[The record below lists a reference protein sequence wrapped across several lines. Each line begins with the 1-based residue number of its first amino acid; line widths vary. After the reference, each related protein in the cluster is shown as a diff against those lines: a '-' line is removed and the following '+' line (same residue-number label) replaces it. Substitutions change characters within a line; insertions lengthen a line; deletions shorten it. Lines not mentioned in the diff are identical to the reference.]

1 GGTTPYTYLCY
12 PRTGAVRTSTNGT
25 FTGVTECRDSVV
37 IHDAC
42 GGYFSQIVS
51 CIFGNPTPLSL
62 ALTCSNGTLGTAT
75 VVATGG
81 TPPYAFRE
89 TSSQVN
95 NTTGHFTGLRNNV
108 LFHFDVIDACGRTAF
123 AEISSL
129 NVFQQALEC
138 SWGVHLHTKQQRL
151 ATNTS
156 GVFVDFSFKPVT
168 YKCLTCV
175 PQITLTDAVGDA
187 DNSVYFPTVGDA
199 QLFEIKNGCGE
210 KDTVEIGRASCITS
224 DCNNNLYVLQT
235 NTTIGGTTTVTLK
248 NSAGVVLGTNT
259 TGIFPNTPEGDYII
273 TCHNPNGIPQTI
285 TYNYNLKLRIIGKRE
300 ECDEVKI
307 FYCPVNTSSTFK
319 LYNELTGALVASNS
333 TGVFTGLGHGTDFMV
348 KVYDTHGI
356 LVDTISVATPG
367 IKSFVTSTTCTSI
380 TASTVLQVV
389 DSQNRPVTYTAT
401 NAAGMVVAT
410 NTTGSFPGLTAGLYT
425 VTAAHPTCGSTSQ
438 LANVGAAAIRC
449 LKPSFKSVGNAC
461 KFAWDVL
468 FEQIG
473 RITGG
478 PDNVN
483 ISTTAGPGSSTWIR
497 QLRPGSYSF
506 ITTCGTYPITL
517 PAPAMPALT
526 YDAYSTCPT
535 NGRITVHGGQTK
547 SNWLGQG
554 LTMSVCADTNDVFQV
569 YNEAGSL
576 KIEEKEVRNAST
588 TFYNLNAGTS
598 YRVYHRIRDALGVL
612 SCPIDTISF
621 SMPFYTRPDLT
632 ASFGVVCNGTQG
644 SIALNVINGNPPFTY
659 KLLTGPVTRPD
670 VTNRATSYTFANLPQ
685 GAYTFRVSDT
695 CGISAD
701 YSTAVG
707 TLSFTPIATRF
718 CNGCVKLEVPTIANA
733 SYTWKRGTTSIG
745 TTATTTVCN
754 AAAAA
759 TYTVSVS
766 VATCSYSTTIAVAA
780 QVAPLTANAGTDFAT
795 LSSTANLAATAAPT
809 GAAGTWTQIAP
820 SSGTTVFSD
829 SHSPSSQITVS
840 VNPGIYT
847 YIWSVQNTAGGCIA
861 TDTVKVGI
869 QS

>member
-1 GGTTPYTYLCY
+1 MTCALSQNTVTMTTTNGRPPFKYEASIDNFATITRSIASTQDRTIAFNCLANGSYAFRVTDACNNIYTCNKVIQLAQLHAEWVCQGTGTIQLVSASGGTTPYTYLCY

-319 LYNELTGALVASNS
+319 L
-333 TGVFTGLGHGTDFMV
+333 
-348 KVYDTHGI
+348 
-356 LVDTISVATPG
+356 
-367 IKSFVTSTTCTSI
+367 
-380 TASTVLQVV
+380 
-389 DSQNRPVTYTAT
+389 
-401 NAAGMVVAT
+401 
-410 NTTGSFPGLTAGLYT
+410 
-425 VTAAHPTCGSTSQ
+425 
-438 LANVGAAAIRC
+438 
-449 LKPSFKSVGNAC
+449 
-461 KFAWDVL
+461 
-468 FEQIG
+468 
-473 RITGG
+473 
-478 PDNVN
+478 
-483 ISTTAGPGSSTWIR
+483 
-497 QLRPGSYSF
+497 
-506 ITTCGTYPITL
+506 
-517 PAPAMPALT
+517 
-526 YDAYSTCPT
+526 
-535 NGRITVHGGQTK
+535 
-547 SNWLGQG
+547 
-554 LTMSVCADTNDVFQV
+554 
-569 YNEAGSL
+569 
-576 KIEEKEVRNAST
+576 
-588 TFYNLNAGTS
+588 
-598 YRVYHRIRDALGVL
+598 
-612 SCPIDTISF
+612 
-621 SMPFYTRPDLT
+621 
-632 ASFGVVCNGTQG
+632 
-644 SIALNVINGNPPFTY
+644 
-659 KLLTGPVTRPD
+659 
-670 VTNRATSYTFANLPQ
+670 
-685 GAYTFRVSDT
+685 
-695 CGISAD
+695 
-701 YSTAVG
+701 
-707 TLSFTPIATRF
+707 
-718 CNGCVKLEVPTIANA
+718 
-733 SYTWKRGTTSIG
+733 
-745 TTATTTVCN
+745 
-754 AAAAA
+754 
-759 TYTVSVS
+759 
-766 VATCSYSTTIAVAA
+766 
-780 QVAPLTANAGTDFAT
+780 
-795 LSSTANLAATAAPT
+795 
-809 GAAGTWTQIAP
+809 
-820 SSGTTVFSD
+820 
-829 SHSPSSQITVS
+829 
-840 VNPGIYT
+840 
-847 YIWSVQNTAGGCIA
+847 
-861 TDTVKVGI
+861 
-869 QS
+869 